1 MIENERFGLVF
12 AKSGSTNSGTV
23 LSVLPLSPS
32 LWFESDRQDLQT
44 TQYRVPYTVESPL
57 PPANFALAV
66 GAPAHIFSEKKV
78 LDNSVVEMIAASPL
92 KPFFMHQRSNGNFN
106 GSKITTT
113 IKNCYS
119 IH

>member
-32 LWFESDRQDLQT
+32 LWFESDLQT

-92 KPFFMHQRSNGNFN
+92 
-106 GSKITTT
+106 
-113 IKNCYS
+113 
-119 IH
+119 

>member
-1 MIENERFGLVF
+1 MPVFIDPVFANTSPKRSFSMIENERFGLVF

-32 LWFESDRQDLQT
+32 LWFESDLQT

-66 GAPAHIFSEKKV
+66 GAPAPV
-78 LDNSVVEMIAASPL
+78 L
-92 KPFFMHQRSNGNFN
+92 
-106 GSKITTT
+106 
-113 IKNCYS
+113 
-119 IH
+119 